1 MTVRVG
7 LVGAG
12 AIAHAHAQS
21 CRDLGLPF
29 SVHARG
35 HAGDF
40 SRRWSVEE
48 YGTYDALL
56 DACDV
61 VLVATPT
68 PSHEE
73 LVLAALGHGRDV
85 ICEKPLTLDSGAA
98 QRLAD
103 AARAAGRRLFPAHV
117 VRWFP
122 GYAAIKARVAS
133 GELGNLTGLRLFRG
147 GTSPW
152 QAWFHE
158 ESGGG
163 LATDLMIHDY
173 DQAMWLAGEVGT
185 VTASRWYDD
194 GGEHVHVLL
203 THAGGVV
210 SEVDGTWGPPGTPFS
225 SGIEVTGELG
235 ALRHDSR
242 EPAEP
247 YESPYSAQLRDLVSA
262 CTQGTTPRASLED
275 GVRAVRV
282 AEAVRESLHTGEP
295 VPLYRETG
303 L

>member
-21 CRDLGLPF
+21 CWDLGLPF
-29 SVHARG
+29 GVYARG

-40 SRRWSVEE
+40 ARRWSVEE
-48 YGTYDALL
+48 YGTYDSLL
-56 DACDV
+56 DACDI

-68 PSHEE
+68 PSHED

-85 ICEKPLTLDSGAA
+85 ICEKPLTLEGASA

-103 AARAAGRRLFPAHV
+103 AAAAAGRRLFPAHV

-122 GYAAIKARVAS
+122 AYAAVKARVAA
-133 GELGNLTGLRLFRG
+133 GELGGLIALRLFRG

-152 QAWFHE
+152 QSWFHE

-173 DQAMWLAGEVGT
+173 DQAMWLAGEVEA
-185 VTASRWYDD
+185 VTASQWYDD
-194 GGEHVHVLL
+194 GEHVHVLL
-203 THAGGVV
+203 THPGGVV
-210 SEVDGTWGPPGTPFS
+210 SEVDGTWGPPGTPFF
-225 SGIEVTGELG
+225 SGIDVTGELG
-235 ALRHDSR
+235 ALHHDSR
-242 EPAEP
+242 DPAEP
-247 YESPYSAQLRDLVSA
+247 YKSPYTAQLRDLVSA
-262 CTQGTTPRASLED
+262 CTEGTIPRVTLED
-275 GVRAVRV
+275 GIRAVRV
-282 AEAVRESLHTGEP
+282 AEAVRAAL
-295 VPLYRETG
+295 RNRA
-303 L
+303 